1 LADDVNIQNVGG
13 DNGVAS
19 EVTLERLVKS
29 IEKLAKNSGLD
40 PKAEAAK
47 VQKEH
52 TKAVNSDIEVVRES
66 TKEQKEYTDA
76 VKAST
81 RALGSLAKG
90 LIGMAAS
97 TLGALTGSM
106 SGVIKEL
113 NAGSRALTD
122 YVQHLPI
129 AGEQLSQLTGVI
141 DSSFDAFQSMA
152 KAGGAFNYS
161 LTDMRIAAKQA
172 GMDLME
178 YSSFI
183 NQNSDIMASFGGT
196 VTKGAKQ
203 ISQMTSTMAD
213 DTREQLIAMGL
224 TVEEVTEQMAYYQT
238 LDRAGARTRLFDAQ
252 QQAEAAAGLT
262 KNMLTL
268 SKLTGKDVQSMQDKL
283 AANQADV
290 AFQMKIAKME
300 DEERQ
305 KFQKGLNEAQEL
317 YGDAGALF
325 YKQQVLGMPALTRE
339 TQMLVATMPGM
350 AAQLSNMATTAGDAN
365 VTLQQF
371 EAAKI
376 DRMVK
381 GIAAAAE
388 AAGGMEHL
396 LDASAAGL
404 DGEIGIIS
412 DVLNGMGIQFTKYI
426 KTVNGVTTFEEDK
439 LREDIIAAQ
448 QQPDSNKPA
457 NELITSMAES
467 RDAFYDAAVALEK
480 DVISPL
486 IDTAGPLVKE
496 FASLAGE
503 FTESAVFDDFF
514 EGVRTTIEKFRPMIA
529 DFIEA
534 FKHDPKQAVVDMF
547 SNITDAML
555 DVLLGPNTKT
565 INTPS
570 GPQEVDIERE
580 GGLVYKMWDA
590 VAPAMIEGVKYIWEN
605 TYLVEAMAAGVV
617 ALWAAP
623 AVIGALASAITA
635 RMAMSALDLPG
646 GRRGGK
652 GMLGRLMSGTGNM
665 LKGAPAAGGN
675 LLKSLAPFARIG
687 AAPVAG
693 LTAALTPTEMAD
705 GTLTGPIEKEMRI
718 EGITVESIGG
728 MEAWAAEVEE
738 RLQIK
743 LNDMSQIDPNVAHI
757 TGAMIPELQQL
768 FDNVNQSL
776 SGVNVYWG
784 REWKGRQEDRE
795 KMANLINSIQNYA
808 ENAEV
813 DLADIPEFAQIVEKI
828 NTPRKFDSSTLNAAE
843 KLMADKNPDL
853 LDPRKYPQYNNG
865 TQGFEN
871 FGNGTL
877 AMLHGMEAVVP
888 IDSPLGK
895 MISDLNSSTNTVSFN
910 RTNSDIEE
918 MMSGLNRSVN
928 SLNFSEANSSISKM
942 MSGLNRSVNKLDFS
956 EANSSISEMMSG
968 LNETTKKLNF
978 SEFDDT
984 KEDTKVIQTESK
996 VDLTGLT
1003 SVVEELKSSLSNT
1016 MSTASQ
1022 ASSEQVKELNTTMQ
1036 HILAILTQ
1044 QKELDVKIERN
1055 TSGITGNI
1063 ARGRV
1068 SNI

>member
-1 LADDVNIQNVGG
+1 MADDVNIQNVGG
-13 DNGVAS
+13 DDGVAS

-66 TKEQKEYTDA
+66 AKEQKEYTDA

-90 LIGMAAS
+90 LIGLATG

-152 KAGGAFNYS
+152 KSGGAFNYS

-203 ISQMTSTMAD
+203 VSQMTSTMAD
-213 DTREQLIAMGL
+213 DTLEQLIAMGL
-224 TVEEVTEQMAYYQT
+224 AVEEVSEQMAYYQA

-300 DEERQ
+300 EQERQ

-325 YKQQVLGMPALTRE
+325 YKQQVLGMPALTKE

-350 AAQLSNMATTAGDAN
+350 AAQLSNMATTAGDAS
-365 VTLQQF
+365 VTLKQF
-371 EAAKI
+371 EAAKV
-376 DRMVK
+376 DRMVN

-404 DGEIGIIS
+404 DGEIGTIS
-412 DVLNGMGIQFTKYI
+412 DILNGMGIQFTKYI
-426 KTVNGVTTFEEDK
+426 KTVDGVTTFEGDK
-439 LREDIIAAQ
+439 LRKDIIAAQ
-448 QQPDSNKPA
+448 NQPDPTKPA
-457 NELITSMAES
+457 NELITSMAEA
-467 RDAFYDAAVALEK
+467 RNAFYDAANALEVN
-480 DVISPL
+480 VISPL
-486 IDTAGPLVKE
+486 IDSAGPLVKE

-503 FTESAVFDDFF
+503 FTESDVFDDFF

-547 SNITDAML
+547 TNITDAML

-565 INTPS
+565 IDTLS

-590 VAPAMIEGVKYIWEN
+590 VAPAMVEGVKYIWEN
-605 TYLVEAMAAGVV
+605 TYLIEAMAAGVV

-635 RMAMSALDLPG
+635 RMAMSALGLLG
-646 GRRGGK
+646 GKGGK
-652 GMLGRLMSGTGNM
+652 GMAGRLLSGAGNM

-693 LTAALTPTEMAD
+693 ITAALTPTEMAD

-728 MEAWAAEVEE
+728 MESWAAEVEE

-743 LNDMSQIDPNVAHI
+743 LNDMDQIDPNVAHI
-757 TGAMIPELQQL
+757 TGSMIPELQQL

-776 SGVNVYWG
+776 SGINVYWG
-784 REWKGRQEDRE
+784 REWKGRQEDRD
-795 KMANLINSIQNYA
+795 KMADLINSIQNYA
-808 ENAEV
+808 ENAKV

-853 LDPRKYPQYNNG
+853 LDPRRYPQYNNG

-871 FGNGTL
+871 FGTGTL
-877 AMLHGMEAVVP
+877 AMLHGMEAVIP
-888 IDSPLGK
+888 IDSPLGG
-895 MISDLNSSTNTVSFN
+895 MIAGMNSATKTLKISRNDDDPLREIISGMNSLTKTLNISSLDNEDQVKAA
-910 RTNSDIEE
+910 IQ
-918 MMSGLNRSVN
+918 VN
-928 SLNFSEANSSISKM
+928 SNVDVTELTASIET
-942 MSGLNRSVNKLDFS
+942 LRSALSDN
-956 EANSSISEMMSG
+956 
-968 LNETTKKLNF
+968 
-978 SEFDDT
+978 
-984 KEDTKVIQTESK
+984 
-996 VDLTGLT
+996 
-1003 SVVEELKSSLSNT
+1003 LSN
-1016 MSTASQ
+1016 ANQ
-1022 ASSEQVKELNTTMQ
+1022 ASAEQVKELNSTMQ
-1036 HILAILTQ
+1036 QVLIVLQRQT
-1044 QKELDVKIERN
+1044 ELDIKIERN

-1063 ARGRV
+1063 AKGRV